1 MRMLLEQLLGLNN
14 GVVSVMGSV
23 CRERVKRA
31 ERGRLMFL
39 AFFFF
44 FSWNLETSFRISAV
58 SNIVNDVLITE
69 YLRVLS
75 NVQPR

>member
-1 MRMLLEQLLGLNN
+1 MKVLLELGLNN
-14 GVVSVMGSV
+14 GVVSVMGSD
-23 CRERVKRA
+23 CGERMKRA
-31 ERGRLMFL
+31 ERERLMFL

-44 FSWNLETSFRISAV
+44 SWNLEASFRISVV

-75 NVQPR
+75 N